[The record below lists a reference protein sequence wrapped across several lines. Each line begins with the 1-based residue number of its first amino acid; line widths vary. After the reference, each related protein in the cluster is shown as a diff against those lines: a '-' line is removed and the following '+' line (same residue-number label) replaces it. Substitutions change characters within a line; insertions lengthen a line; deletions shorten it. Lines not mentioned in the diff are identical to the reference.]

1 MMIRNGAV
9 VAIYKSH
16 LQSEAAIGKCNN
28 ICNKNESKEQHYE
41 NDPLAPAFGSDEL
54 VFGISISLRASDMDD
69 RIESS
74 AAKSYVFKT
83 LLKNDSIKTESKN
96 GVVTLTGT
104 VANANDGSMARTR
117 WKICRESRAW
127 TINWSWPAINRRNI
141 PTPGSA

>member
-54 VFGISISLRASDMDD
+54 GIRHQHI
-69 RIESS
+69 
-74 AAKSYVFKT
+74 
-83 LLKNDSIKTESKN
+83 TEGFRHGRPN
-96 GVVTLTGT
+96 
-104 VANANDGSMARTR
+104 
-117 WKICRESRAW
+117 
-127 TINWSWPAINRRNI
+127 
-141 PTPGSA
+141 